1 MGDHEDRK
9 TEFHDGTWRY
19 GKGATAFAPLNRSG
33 RFPACR
39 AADVRERFAAL
50 LSSNGVVPLQQ
61 NLFL

>member
-1 MGDHEDRK
+1 VIMRIE

-19 GKGATAFAPLNRSG
+19 EKGATAFAPLNRSG
-33 RFPACR
+33 RFHAGR

-50 LSSNGVVPLQQ
+50 LSSNGVVPWLQ